1 VSEHSPSLESLY
13 SELPRLST
21 QELKTTIVELNRVRR
36 SSRASG
42 EATGITQA
50 AMCSFLLGDA
60 HARLGRYAEAF
71 RLWESAVE
79 AGYASLAVPF
89 GDSDLG
95 ALVNERRFV
104 IPREENPAPKP
115 RALAFGAFADVC
127 AAWAETVA
135 VVPSAEVTRAQWDA
149 ASPCVHYNPATADL
163 TDILACLPAGW
174 RPELIVVSILEHHP
188 LPIGIESATVP
199 RIGWA
204 GDLAPHLE
212 GVHECLGLFD
222 LLVVGQER
230 DVKFARQAGCRNVMH
245 VPLPSLRRPGPTVQP
260 MKPHHDRPVDIAFIG
275 RLDGGPIYA
284 YRHDILTR
292 LRRLRNDYNIVIRGK
307 TDDLAV
313 RYSILSDARIGLNV
327 GAEYVGRWSGH
338 AYGHT
343 MAQRVYET
351 MAMGALCLTPGT
363 TDGVRDVF
371 DVDAELVCFDPDD
384 FEEQLVRRL
393 EDRDGTEAIAH
404 AGRDRVLGEHAV
416 YHRMRDLIAAAKD
429 LTAGNGAAH
438 ASGVARH
445 QYLVRSAPDAL
456 RPSVSSVRV
465 VPIPP
470 NIRGCLSD
478 PAGDPEARLLLFEE
492 ARRDS
497 PGNVIYGL
505 NALLCLVEMED
516 WFEARQL
523 AEGLRNQVDAG
534 LAPEET
540 EGWLRRQVYLGS
552 AVAAPWWRGDLRME
566 LANARYVDPG
576 RGDAFADYVRD
587 HLRVALRDYAGCC
600 WYLSGDSDAAA
611 KGWQAAYSL
620 DPQDEYAAS
629 RLAELRATEGAHD
642 EALTWAAR
650 AHAIRPF
657 DARNVIIMALLC
669 ERTGDGDGAAA
680 RFSSLDYLGMRTR
693 EEALVWYDEDAS
705 LFAPMTR

>member
-50 AMCSFLLGDA
+50 ATCSFLLGDA
-60 HARLGRYAEAF
+60 HARLGRYEEAF

-79 AGYASLAVPF
+79 AGYAALAVPF

-104 IPREENPAPKP
+104 IPRDENPSPKP

-135 VVPSAEVTRAQWDA
+135 VVPSAEVAVAQWSSA
-149 ASPCVHYNPATADL
+149 APCVHYNPATADL
-163 TDILACLPAGW
+163 TDILACLPDGW
-174 RPELIVVSILEHHP
+174 RPELIVASILEHHP

-212 GVHECLGLFD
+212 AVHECLGLFD

-260 MKPHHDRPVDIAFIG
+260 MNPHHDRPVDVAFIG

-284 YRHDILTR
+284 YRRDILSR
-292 LRRLRNDYNIVIRGK
+292 LRRLGNDYNIVIRGK

-313 RYSILSDARIGLNV
+313 RYKILSDARIGLNV

-351 MAMGALCLTPGT
+351 MAMGALCLTPQT
-363 TDGVRDVF
+363 TDGVQDVF
-371 DVDAELVCFDPDD
+371 DVGAELIWFDPDD

-393 EDRDGTEAIAH
+393 EDRDGTEEIAL
-404 AGRDRVLGEHAV
+404 AGRNRVLGEHAV
-416 YHRMRDLIAAAKD
+416 YHRMRDLIAAAED
-429 LTAGNGAAH
+429 LAAGNGAAH

-445 QYLVRSAPDAL
+445 QYLVRSSPDVS
-456 RPSVSSVRV
+456 RPGVSSVRV
-465 VPIPP
+465 APVPP
-470 NIRGCLSD
+470 NIRGCLWERG
-478 PAGDPEARLLLFEE
+478 GDPEARLLLFEE
-492 ARRDS
+492 ARRDA
-497 PGNVIYGL
+497 PGNVIYAL
-505 NALLCLVEMED
+505 NALLCLVEMKD

-523 AEGLRNQVDAG
+523 ADALVAQVDEG

-552 AVAAPWWRGDLRME
+552 AHAAPWWRGDLRME

-576 RGDAFADYVRD
+576 RGEAFANYVRD

-600 WYLSGDSDAAA
+600 WYLAGDTAAAA
-611 KGWQAAYSL
+611 KAWQAAYAL
-620 DPQDEYAAS
+620 DPQDEYASS
-629 RLAELRATEGAHD
+629 RLAELWATEGD
-642 EALTWAAR
+642 DSQALTWAER

-657 DARNVIIMALLC
+657 DARNAIVTALLC
-669 ERTGDGDGAAA
+669 ERTGDPDRAAGL
-680 RFSSLDYLGMRTR
+680 FGSLDYVGSRTR
-693 EEALVWYDEDAS
+693 EEALAWYDEDAS
-705 LFAPMTR
+705 LFPPMAR